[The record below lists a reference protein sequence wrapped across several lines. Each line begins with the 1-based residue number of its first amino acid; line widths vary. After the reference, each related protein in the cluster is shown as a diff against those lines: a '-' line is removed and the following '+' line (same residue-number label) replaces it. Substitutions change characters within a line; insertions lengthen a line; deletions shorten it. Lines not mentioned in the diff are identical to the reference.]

1 VLYDKY
7 RKEWK
12 KTYDRLKEEF
22 EVKIDEEK
30 LREFCIE
37 LLGLAQK

>member
-30 LREFCIE
+30 LKEFYE
-37 LLGLAQK
+37 ESKEKPF